1 MLRIIGFFAGLANGL
16 LGTGGGII
24 LVTATK
30 IMGVKPKIAHATALT
45 VILPLCLVSIV
56 MYFKNGHLEV
66 LPAVLVGIGGTLGG
80 FIGAKLPKK
89 TPDTWLKILF
99 GITTIVLGVMMFRR

>member
-1 MLRIIGFFAGLANGL
+1 MLKITGFFSGFINGL

-45 VILPLCLVSIV
+45 VILPLSLVSV
-56 MYFKNGHLEV
+56 VLYFKNGHLEV
-66 LPAVLVGIGGTLGG
+66 LPAVLVGLGG
-80 FIGAKLPKK
+80 VAGGFLGAKLLKK
-89 TPDTWLKILF
+89 TPDKWLKLLF
-99 GITTIVLGVMMFRR
+99 GVTTIVLGIMMFWR

>member
-1 MLRIIGFFAGLANGL
+1 MLKIIGFFSGLINGL

-45 VILPLCLVSIV
+45 VILPLSLVSII
-56 MYFKNGHLEV
+56 MYFKNGQLEV
-66 LPAVLVGIGGTLGG
+66 LPAVLISAGGGVGG
-80 FIGAKLPKK
+80 FLGAKLLKK
-89 TPDTWLKILF
+89 TPDKWLKILF